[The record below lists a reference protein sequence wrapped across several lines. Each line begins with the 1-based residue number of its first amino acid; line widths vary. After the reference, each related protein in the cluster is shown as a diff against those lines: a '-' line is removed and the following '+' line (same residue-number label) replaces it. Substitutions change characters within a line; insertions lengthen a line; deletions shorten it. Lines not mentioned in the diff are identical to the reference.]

1 MSMENFCPAPLN
13 FGLDFWGLAATSHF
27 LWPKNLGHSVG
38 TYFLCI
44 PVSVMFFSIFLQYS
58 TSLFL
63 KAFWNTVR
71 NASFWF
77 LGLVTF
83 VPLKRKPLQEDHHN
97 FVQIDIDD
105 WWCKDDNAAADDD
118 DVEDDW
124 WCKDDNAADDDD
136 DVEDDQW
143 NDEWK
148 NAEDWGTIVQ
158 LSPRQQ

>member
-1 MSMENFCPAPLN
+1 MCYSQPDLFFWSFLTKTKQDFCRYLFFVHPCV
-13 FGLDFWGLAATSHF
+13 SHVLF
-27 LWPKNLGHSVG
+27 HFS
-38 TYFLCI
+38 
-44 PVSVMFFSIFLQYS
+44 SIFKQ
-58 TSLFL
+58 LFL

-118 DVEDDW
+118 D
-124 WCKDDNAADDDD
+124 D
-136 DVEDDQW
+136 DVEDDPW